1 MRIIVVGAG
10 EVGYHLAMRL
20 SEERHDVV
28 VIERDPE
35 LVDRVQAQLDVLVVE
50 GNGASLDA
58 LEKAGVEGADL
69 LLAVT
74 NMDEVNL
81 IACLVAA
88 QFEVPQ
94 KVARVSNPEYYERE
108 RLQERGRFGADL
120 LINPERECA
129 REILKLLLRSEASD
143 VAEFAEGRIVL
154 LGLPVNPE
162 APVAQKT
169 LAEIGRQLEERH
181 FLTVAI
187 DRNGDSIIPDG
198 DTRLLPGDEIYLL
211 SEARHLQEAY
221 RLLGL
226 ERKRIERVMLL
237 GGGRVGLAL
246 AEMLE
251 REGVD
256 TTILER
262 SRPRCLKLAERLEKA
277 LVLQGDAT
285 DIDLLT
291 QEGIGQTDGLA
302 AVTSEDETNL
312 LASLLAKHLGTRKVV
327 TLMKRSEYIPLV
339 TRVGVDAAVSPRLS
353 TANRILK
360 TIRGRRILSLAT
372 MERNQAE
379 VMEVQVDES
388 SRTVGKVV
396 KDLDLPAGAILGSI
410 QRGDQVVI
418 PRGDTRI
425 EPGDQIVVFALP
437 QAVEETAEFFDR

>member
-35 LVDRVQAQLDVLVVE
+35 LVGRVQAMLDVLVVE

-58 LEKAGVEGADL
+58 LEKAGVDGADL

-143 VAEFAEGRIVL
+143 VAEFAEGRVIL
-154 LGLPVNPE
+154 LGLPVNAD
-162 APVAQKT
+162 APIAQKT
-169 LAEIGRQLEERH
+169 LAEIGRQFKERH

-198 DTRLLPGDEIYLL
+198 DTRLLPGDEIYLV

-226 ERKRIERVMLL
+226 ERKGIERVMLL

-251 REGVD
+251 KEGVQ

-285 DIDLLT
+285 DLDLLT

-327 TLMKRSEYIPLV
+327 TLIKRSEYIPLI

-379 VMEVQVDES
+379 AMEVQVDDS
-388 SRTVGKVV
+388 SRSVGKVV
-396 KDLDLPAGAILGSI
+396 RDLDLPTGAILGSI
-410 QRGDQVVI
+410 QRGDEVVI

-437 QAVEETAEFFDR
+437 RAVERTAEFFNR